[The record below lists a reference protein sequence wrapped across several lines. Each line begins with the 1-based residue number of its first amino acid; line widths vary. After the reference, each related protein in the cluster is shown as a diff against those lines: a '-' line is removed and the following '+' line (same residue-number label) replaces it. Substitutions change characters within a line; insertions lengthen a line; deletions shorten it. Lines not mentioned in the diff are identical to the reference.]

1 MTADRKRGRYV
12 GIVIQVR
19 INVGRGADVAVTKPL
34 LDFFHRHTVCVKHAG
49 VGMPEIVKTDR
60 PQAVLFQKSRKRLRQ
75 IAGLDRLA
83 HIVHVNVIE
92 VILTIAVSADLSI
105 QLLLLPKRQKKILKL
120 RDNRKRAA
128 ARFRFR
134 PVFADRFGFTV
145 YHRLCNNR
153 MLCR

>member
-19 INVGRGADVAVTKPL
+19 INVGRGADVAVTEPL

-60 PQAVLFQKSRKRLRQ
+60 SHSVLFQKSRKRLRQ
-75 IAGLDRLA
+75 ISGAHKLP

-92 VILTIAVSADLSI
+92 IILTIAFAADLPI
-105 QLLLLPKRQKKILKL
+105 QLLLFPQIQKKLFKL
-120 RDNRKRAA
+120 RN
-128 ARFRFR
+128 
-134 PVFADRFGFTV
+134 DR
-145 YHRLCNNR
+145 
-153 MLCR
+153 